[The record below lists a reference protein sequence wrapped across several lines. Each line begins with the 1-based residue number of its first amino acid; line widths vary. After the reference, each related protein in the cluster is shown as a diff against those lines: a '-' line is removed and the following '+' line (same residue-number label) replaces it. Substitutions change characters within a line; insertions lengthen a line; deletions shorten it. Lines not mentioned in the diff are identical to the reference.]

1 MLTPP
6 RSVPS
11 IKCQVELRSRG
22 LIGTGEMEITL
33 DAIMANSK
41 QRGPKAPLHIYSI
54 FKHMR

>member
-41 QRGPKAPLHIYSI
+41 QRGP
-54 FKHMR
+54 RQN